1 MNKKEWSKL
10 LSSVNVRIKRADVT
24 HQANLD
30 VSRITPVIWNTEAF
44 NSLVIDKETKE
55 LISALV
61 TNQIDAEKATDL
73 MSGKGNGLF
82 ILLHGYKFHFTT
94 LDLVNADLKSGVQA
108 LGKHLLLRGMIPMLA
123 TMF

>member
-1 MNKKEWSKL
+1 MNKKEWSEL
-10 LSSVNVRIKRADVT
+10 LSSANVRIKRANIA

-44 NSLVIDKETKE
+44 NSLVVDEETKE

-82 ILLHGYKFHFTT
+82 ILLHG
-94 LDLVNADLKSGVQA
+94 
-108 LGKHLLLRGMIPMLA
+108 
-123 TMF
+123 